1 MINESKMNIDPQIYD
16 NFEID
21 SEIIFSGNDCGVAT
35 YSNTPTG
42 MVHFLIDGVLLL
54 ESQYQ
59 KSMVIEEP
67 SIIFFPKPHSHR
79 YETVSANGVNLLCA
93 KVKYS
98 VGFSH
103 PIVSSFPNV
112 CILPLKDIPLAK
124 KAIELFLEESL
135 DNNADKHIITQKISS
150 IILVYLTRSLIE
162 KNMMQLGILNALV
175 DKQISKSLACIHQ
188 RFNENITIAKVAN
201 EVGLSRTVLSSQ
213 FKKVIGMTFY
223 DYLSHHR
230 LKVAKEL
237 LLKRKSVKTS
247 SLEVG
252 FSSPSSFIRK
262 FKKAFGMTP
271 SDWQKRN
278 NHSTFD

>member
-1 MINESKMNIDPQIYD
+1 MNIDPQIYD
-16 NFEID
+16 NFEIE

-59 KSMVIEEP
+59 KSMVIDEP

-103 PIVSSFPNV
+103 PIVSSFPNM
-112 CILPLKDIPLAK
+112 CILPFKDMPLAK
-124 KAIELFLEESL
+124 KAFELFLEESL
-135 DNNADKHIITQKISS
+135 DNNSDKRLVTQKISS
-150 IILVYLTRSLIE
+150 IILVYLTRHLIE
-162 KNMMQLGILNALV
+162 KNMLQLGLLNALV
-175 DKQISKSLACIHQ
+175 DKQINKALAYIHQ
-188 RFNENITIAKVAN
+188 RFDENITIAQVAN
-201 EVGLSRTVLSSQ
+201 EVGLSRTVLAAS
-213 FKKVIGMTFY
+213 FKKVIGITFY
-223 DYLSHHR
+223 DYLSQHR
-230 LKVAKEL
+230 LSVAKEL
-237 LLKRKSVKTS
+237 LNKRKSVKTT

-252 FSSPSSFIRK
+252 FNSPSSFIRK
-262 FKKAFGMTP
+262 FKKAFGVTP
-271 SDWQKRN
+271 SDWQKM
-278 NHSTFD
+278 NHSDNA